1 MVPELHYQM
10 IKDRVSEL
18 RNEAAAHRL
27 AREAER
33 GHKEREPRPERRHRS
48 VFGRL
53 RTS

>member
-1 MVPELHYQM
+1 MVPELHYQV

-18 RNEAAAHRL
+18 RNQAAAHRL

-33 GHKEREPRPERRHRS
+33 GNKERAPQPERRPRS
-48 VFGRL
+48 VLARF